1 MNDFYEKQNEPHM
14 LKLLA
19 GQREIYSEVKAI
31 LMKGFFAGVV
41 IPSILS
47 SIFFV
52 MSFYP
57 GYMGPWMKTLLTIY
71 GLVFFIINHFI
82 MEYVSNC
89 KKKAARIQEEYDTS
103 LFNMEWNDIVAGKK
117 IPISESI
124 EYAQKHLATEGE
136 HRLHN
141 WYLNAPMSVSAPLMV
156 MLCQSKNMGWDA
168 GLKRKTSTF
177 LSIILAL
184 NIIMFAITFIFTNPT
199 YLQFI
204 AFVAIL
210 LPTYQFYYRYVSENK
225 KSVARADELRTLVE
239 NTLRQV
245 VKEHAY
251 DKKALEKQSRLVQ
264 DQIFNYR
271 ATGNPVPDFMHKR
284 NRTKDEERYDR
295 IFEEYSSQLQGIATS
310 S

>member
-1 MNDFYEKQNEPHM
+1 MNDFFEKQNEPRM

-19 GQREIYSEVKAI
+19 GQRQIYCDVKAI
-31 LMKGFFAGVV
+31 LMKSFLMGVV
-41 IPSILS
+41 VPSILS
-47 SIFFV
+47 LTFFV
-52 MSFYP
+52 MSFFP
-57 GYMGPWMKTLLTIY
+57 GYTVPWIKTFLTIY

-82 MEYVSNC
+82 MEHVSNC

-117 IPISESI
+117 TSVSESI
-124 EYAQKHLATEGE
+124 EYAQKHLANEGDR
-136 HRLHN
+136 RLRN
-141 WYLNAPMSVSAPLMV
+141 WYLNAPINVSAPLMV

-168 GLKRKTSTF
+168 GLKKKTSTF

-199 YLQFI
+199 YQQFI

-225 KSVARADELRTLVE
+225 KSVARADELRILVE

-245 VKEHAY
+245 GKEQSY
-251 DKKALEKQSRLVQ
+251 DKKALEKQSRVVQ

-284 NRTKDEERYDR
+284 HRAKDEERYDR
-295 IFEEYSSQLQGIATS
+295 IFEEYSSLLEGIAAPS
-310 S
+310 

>member
-1 MNDFYEKQNEPHM
+1 MNGFYEKQNEPQM

-19 GQREIYSEVKAI
+19 AQRQIYSGVKAI
-31 LMKGFFAGVV
+31 LMTSFCLGVV
-41 IPSILS
+41 VPSVLS
-47 SIFFV
+47 LIFFV

-57 GYMGPWMKTLLTIY
+57 DFTIPWIKTFLTIY

-82 MEYVSNC
+82 MEHISNC
-89 KKKAARIQEEYDTS
+89 KKKAARIQEEFDTS
-103 LFNMEWNDIVAGKK
+103 LFDMEWNDIVAGKK
-117 IPISESI
+117 IPISESV
-124 EYAQKHLATEGE
+124 EYAQKHLITKGDSLL
-136 HRLHN
+136 RG
-141 WYLNAPMSVSAPLMV
+141 WYLNAPMNVPAPLMV

-168 GLKRKTSTF
+168 GLKKKTSTF

-184 NIIMFAITFIFTNPT
+184 NIIMFAITFMFTNPT

-225 KSVARADELRTLVE
+225 KSVARADELRIFVE

-245 VKEHAY
+245 VKEHTY
-251 DKKALEKQSRLVQ
+251 DKQELEKQSRLVQ
-264 DQIFNYR
+264 DQIFSYR
-271 ATGNPVPDFMHKR
+271 ATGNPVPDFMHKL

-295 IFEEYSSQLQGIATS
+295 IFEEYALQLDGIATRS
-310 S
+310 

>member
-1 MNDFYEKQNEPHM
+1 MNDFFEKQNDPHM

-19 GQREIYSEVKAI
+19 GQRQIYSDVKSI
-31 LMKGFFAGVV
+31 LMIGFCAGVV
-41 IPSILS
+41 VPSILS
-47 SIFFV
+47 LIFFV

-57 GYMGPWMKTLLTIY
+57 SHTGPWIKTLLTIY

-82 MEYVSNC
+82 MEHISNC

-103 LFNMEWNDIVAGKK
+103 LFNMEWNDIVVGKK
-117 IPISESI
+117 TPVSESI
-124 EYAQKHLATEGE
+124 EFAQKYLATEGDC
-136 HRLHN
+136 RLRN
-141 WYLNAPMSVSAPLMV
+141 WYLNAPLSVSAPLMV

-168 GLKRKTSTF
+168 GLKKKTSTL
-177 LSIILAL
+177 LSVILAL

-225 KSVARADELRTLVE
+225 KSVARADELRILVE

-245 VKEHAY
+245 VKDKAY
-251 DKKALEKQSRLVQ
+251 DKKELEKHSRLVQ

-271 ATGNPVPDFMHKR
+271 ATGNPVPDFMHKL
-284 NRTKDEERYDR
+284 NRTKDEARYDR
-295 IFEEYSSQLQGIATS
+295 IFEEYASQLEGIATPS
-310 S
+310 

>member
-1 MNDFYEKQNEPHM
+1 MNDFYEKQNEPNM

-19 GQREIYSEVKAI
+19 GQREIYSQVKNI
-31 LMKGFFAGVV
+31 LMKIFFAGVV

-47 SIFFV
+47 FLFFV
-52 MSFYP
+52 MSFHP
-57 GYMGPWMKTLLTIY
+57 GYTAPWMKTFLTIY
-71 GLVFFIINHFI
+71 GLIFFIINHFI
-82 MEYVSNC
+82 LEYTSNC
-89 KKKAARIQEEYDTS
+89 KKKAARIQEEYDTN
-103 LFNMEWNDIVAGKK
+103 LFNMEWNEIVAGKK
-117 IPISESI
+117 TPISESI
-124 EYAQKHLATEGE
+124 AYAQKHLTTEGDDG
-136 HRLHN
+136 LHN
-141 WYLNAPMSVSAPLMV
+141 WYLNAPMNVSAPLMI

-204 AFVAIL
+204 AFIAIL

-251 DKKALEKQSRLVQ
+251 DTKTLEKQSRLVQ

-271 ATGNPVPDFMHKR
+271 ATGNPVPDFMHSR
-284 NRTKDEERYDR
+284 NRTKDEELYNR
-295 IFEEYSSQLQGIATS
+295 IFEEYSSQLQDIATS
-310 S
+310 A

>member
-1 MNDFYEKQNEPHM
+1 
-14 LKLLA
+14 
-19 GQREIYSEVKAI
+19 
-31 LMKGFFAGVV
+31 
-41 IPSILS
+41 
-47 SIFFV
+47 
-52 MSFYP
+52 
-57 GYMGPWMKTLLTIY
+57 
-71 GLVFFIINHFI
+71 
-82 MEYVSNC
+82 C

-136 HRLHN
+136 RRLHN

-239 NTLRQV
+239 NTLRQI

>member
-57 GYMGPWMKTLLTIY
+57 SYTGPWMKTLLTIY

-89 KKKAARIQEEYDTS
+89 KKKQLVFRRSMIPVCLTWNGMIS
-103 LFNMEWNDIVAGKK
+103 LLEK

-136 HRLHN
+136 RRLHN

-168 GLKRKTSTF
+168 GLKGK
-177 LSIILAL
+177 
-184 NIIMFAITFIFTNPT
+184 
-199 YLQFI
+199 LQHF
-204 AFVAIL
+204 
-210 LPTYQFYYRYVSENK
+210 
-225 KSVARADELRTLVE
+225 
-239 NTLRQV
+239 
-245 VKEHAY
+245 
-251 DKKALEKQSRLVQ
+251 
-264 DQIFNYR
+264 
-271 ATGNPVPDFMHKR
+271 
-284 NRTKDEERYDR
+284 
-295 IFEEYSSQLQGIATS
+295 
-310 S
+310 

>member
-19 GQREIYSEVKAI
+19 GQRQIYSDVKTI

-41 IPSILS
+41 VPSILS
-47 SIFFV
+47 LIFFV

-57 GYMGPWMKTLLTIY
+57 GYTGPWIKTLLTIY

-82 MEYVSNC
+82 MEHVSNC

-117 IPISESI
+117 TPISESI
-124 EYAQKHLATEGE
+124 EYAQKHLAAEGDR
-136 HRLHN
+136 RLRN

-168 GLKRKTSTF
+168 GLKKKTSTF
-177 LSIILAL
+177 LSVILAL

-225 KSVARADELRTLVE
+225 RSVARADELRVLVE
-239 NTLRQV
+239 NALRQV
-245 VKEHAY
+245 VKERAY
-251 DKKALEKQSRLVQ
+251 DKKALDKQSRLVQ

-271 ATGNPVPDFMHKR
+271 ATGNPVPDFMHR
-284 NRTKDEERYDR
+284 NNRTKDEERYDR
-295 IFEEYSSQLQGIATS
+295 IFEEYCSQLEGIATPS
-310 S
+310 